1 MDWGGLGKKIAST
14 GATLLGTAFGGGAG
28 GSLLGGMV
36 ADVLGVENDPSEIS
50 RAIDRDPEAAV
61 KLQKIQSDE
70 RVRLR
75 EITSKQAVAQIEAE
89 TEQHRTVNETM
100 RAELKADSGYRAGW
114 RPMFGYIMAFNMAV
128 ISLAFAA
135 GIAAIIYEPANAG
148 NISDGFA
155 AMLASFVT
163 IFSIGLGVLGV
174 QVHKRSKDKELAAGV
189 QKPGVLQRIG
199 SALKN
204 QNDGSK

>member
-1 MDWGGLGKKIAST
+1 MDWGELGKKIAGI
-14 GATLLGTAFGGGAG
+14 GAPLLGGAIGGPGGAAI
-28 GSLLGGMV
+28 GGMV
-36 ADVLGVENDPSEIS
+36 AEAFGLSTDDPTEIAQ
-50 RAIDRDPEAAV
+50 AIERDPQAAV
-61 KLQKIQSDE
+61 KLQQIQSDE

-75 EITSKQAVAQIEAE
+75 EIASKQAIAQIDAE

-100 RAELKADSGYRAGW
+100 RAELQAGSGYRAGW

-135 GIAAIIYEPANAG
+135 AIGAIIYEPTNG
-148 NISDGFA
+148 KNISDGFA
-155 AMLASFVT
+155 AMLGSFVT

-189 QKPGVLQRIG
+189 SKPGVLQRIG
-199 SALKN
+199 SALKS
-204 QNDGSK
+204 QSQ